1 MNFFEQQD
9 QARRQTRW
17 LLVLFGLAVIAI
29 VVAIDLAVLVGF
41 GLSSVQDG
49 EVQSLRQMVSAN
61 RSLLIGATVAT
72 LAVIAGASLF
82 RIWRLKSGGG
92 RVAVE
97 LGGVPLPPESNDP
110 LHRRLRNVVEEIAL
124 ASGVPVPE
132 IYVLESEPGI
142 NAFAA
147 GFTAADA
154 AVAVTRGA
162 LETLS
167 RNELQLSLIHI

>member
-29 VVAIDLAVLVGF
+29 VMAIDLAVLVGF
-41 GLSSVQDG
+41 GLGSVQDG

-142 NAFAA
+142 NAL
-147 GFTAADA
+147 
-154 AVAVTRGA
+154 TR
-162 LETLS
+162 TL
-167 RNELQLSLIHI
+167 